1 MDAEVKQISREFL
14 DDTEVKRLIALSQ
27 SGDNAARDRL
37 VNCNIRLVWSVVQ
50 RFMNRGY
57 EPEDLF
63 QIGCIGL
70 LKSVDK
76 FDLSYEVKFSTYAVP
91 MIIGEIQR
99 FLRDDG
105 TLKVSRSLKE
115 MANKVRKKKDE
126 LSKLLGRLPTV
137 KEVADELGVTP
148 EDVVFAQEANK
159 PPASIHETVF
169 ENDGDPITL
178 MDQIAD
184 DTQERWFDKL
194 ALHEA
199 IDGLTDRERLIVY
212 LRYYR
217 DQTQSEVAT
226 RLGISQVQVSRLE
239 KKYCKA
245 FAIRSRNEWASPSGS
260 VSLHRHADPK
270 GLCIYRGW
278 HCFSDGNCTAK
289 SVRPHPRCR

>member
-76 FDLSYEVKFSTYAVP
+76 FDLSYDVKFSTYAVP

-184 DTQERWFDKL
+184 ESQERWFDKL

-239 KKYCKA
+239 KKILQS
-245 FAIRSRNEWASPSGS
+245 IRDQIAQ
-260 VSLHRHADPK
+260 
-270 GLCIYRGW
+270 
-278 HCFSDGNCTAK
+278 
-289 SVRPHPRCR
+289 